1 MAEPSGQNQKPDS
14 RTAAPARE
22 DAAKISPQAR
32 TLLKFLRLLLYV
44 LFTLL
49 FYIVVIAIIIR
60 ASHMAYDF
68 TYEIFGSQVM
78 EEEPGHDVE
87 FTITEGESTIEV
99 AEQLEYSRLVS
110 NQKTFYIRAKLTTDD
125 KHPILPGRY
134 LLNTSMN
141 YQEILDVITDN
152 AAALEE

>member
-1 MAEPSGQNQKPDS
+1 MAEPAGQNKKLNTKTD
-14 RTAAPARE
+14 APVRN
-22 DAAKISPQAR
+22 DTAKISPQAR

-49 FYIVVIAIIIR
+49 FYIVVIAIIVR

-87 FTITEGESTIEV
+87 FTITEGESTVEV

-141 YQEILDVITDN
+141 YQEILDVITDST
-152 AAALEE
+152 AALEE

>member
-1 MAEPSGQNQKPDS
+1 MGETGGQNRKMNHK
-14 RTAAPARE
+14 TAAASS
-22 DAAKISPQAR
+22 DGAAKISPQAR

-49 FYIVVIAIIIR
+49 FYIVVIAIIVR
-60 ASHMAYDF
+60 ASRMAYDF
-68 TYEIFGSQVM
+68 SYEIFGSQVM

-87 FTITEGESTIEV
+87 FTIAEGESTIEV
-99 AEQLEYSRLVS
+99 AEQLEYSRLIS
-110 NQKTFYIRAKLTTDD
+110 SQKTFYIRAKLTTDD

-141 YQEILDVITDN
+141 YREILDVITDST
-152 AAALEE
+152 AALEE